1 MLAPISHIVLGL
13 RAILVPCRL
22 NVLLPHRDTSSYGRY
37 GYVCEVETMSGG
49 IQQPTGVCR
58 RVPSR
63 APMAGAMYCK
73 YILTFTTSKSRTF
86 GESEQP
92 ERWKVD

>member
-1 MLAPISHIVLGL
+1 
-13 RAILVPCRL
+13 
-22 NVLLPHRDTSSYGRY
+22 
-37 GYVCEVETMSGG
+37 MSGG